1 MNEILTQIHRFLFLF
16 SVILHSYRYLI
27 GSPNEIPLFGPPILE
42 KAVQSFPRVQ
52 VSEVFSYDIY
62 LTTEL
67 SETIKMTESV
77 LKQIF
82 ILLSSG
88 VARQNKQVQQILT
101 TLWNKRCLHGF
112 LLLILKN
119 YWMRCW
125 LLYCLLKEV
134 EYQMYITTCTCMSSL
149 SSVSFTYRWK
159 QWFAGFAIF
168 PEYVLIPSIFFLH
181 LWRKHKKGT

>member
-42 KAVQSFPRVQ
+42 KAVQSFLRVQ

-77 LKQIF
+77 LTQIF

-101 TLWNKRCLHGF
+101 TLRYKRFLHGF
-112 LLLILKN
+112 LL
-119 YWMRCW
+119 
-125 LLYCLLKEV
+125 
-134 EYQMYITTCTCMSSL
+134 
-149 SSVSFTYRWK
+149 
-159 QWFAGFAIF
+159 
-168 PEYVLIPSIFFLH
+168 
-181 LWRKHKKGT
+181 